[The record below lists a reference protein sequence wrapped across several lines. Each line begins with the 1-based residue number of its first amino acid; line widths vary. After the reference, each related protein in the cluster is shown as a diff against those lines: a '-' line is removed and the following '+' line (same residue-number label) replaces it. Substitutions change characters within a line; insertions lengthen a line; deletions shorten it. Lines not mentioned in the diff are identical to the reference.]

1 MQVSLTK
8 ANKGLLLDN
17 DYFCWMKLL
26 IVVMH
31 NSPVVK
37 FYDVVK
43 YKQKLEIR
51 MINQFDYPFNIL

>member
-8 ANKGLLLDN
+8 ANKGLLSDN

-26 IVVMH
+26 RVVMH